1 MERHKQLRQDKSD
14 KEVKIGLYEIDETI
28 KYYFDN
34 TIIPRITD
42 GKGRQMKIPVVYGS
56 PERWKSVQKSS
67 FYRDDSG
74 KVQFPLIMYR
84 RTGMTKTLDI
94 GNKVDANNPQVG
106 YTENQ
111 YSKTNAYDRFSK
123 AIKMNYIRKFS
134 KMVIPDYVKLSYECI
149 IWTDYLQDMNKIVEA
164 INFAEGTYWGD
175 PKKFSFISKVDSFS
189 GTQEVEVGQDRLIK
203 TSFNIEL
210 DGFIITDNIQKQIVQ
225 GSTISFSPAKVS
237 VGLETIA
244 DIGTI
249 RKKL

>member
-1 MERHKQLRQDKSD
+1 MDRHKQLRQDKSD

-34 TIIPRITD
+34 TIVPRITD

-94 GNKVDANNPQVG
+94 GSKVDANNPQVG

-123 AIKMNYIRKFS
+123 AIKTNCIRKFS
-134 KMVIPDYVKLSYECI
+134 KMIIPDYVKLSYECI

-203 TSFNIEL
+203 TSFNIEM

-225 GSTISFSPAKVS
+225 GSTVSFSPAKVS
-237 VGLETIA
+237 VGMETIA